1 MVRNMGDWRYLPK
14 EPPLEPPEPEVVAKC
29 SWCGEDICDGDGFY
43 ELPND
48 ELVCDS
54 CMEDVHKVADI
65 TELVDP
71 WEDLRVEEAIEKWKG
86 IDP

>member
-1 MVRNMGDWRYLPK
+1 MPDRRYLPK
-14 EPPLEPPEPEVVAKC
+14 EPNLDPPEPTVIAKC
-29 SWCGEDICDGDGFY
+29 AWCGEDICEGEGFY

-48 ELVCDS
+48 EWVCDF
-54 CMEDVHKVADI
+54 CMEDVHKTA
-65 TELVDP
+65 ELDDQVDP